1 MSCELGYPTWYAE
14 GRSWIIQKGSINQ
27 GKAAWVYSFFWHLQH
42 LFVSQCEHLHSQVCA
57 AELLKWEGHFL
68 VLLVLD
74 GCTFSPGYEMLCIC
88 FKAAGGDVSPAAG
101 PSAAFSLM
109 WYVPSGAAVIVI
121 TIGKREFAICWI
133 HCLWKEVRSSQRGK
147 ICFAE
152 HCIIW
157 NKK

>member
-1 MSCELGYPTWYAE
+1 MSCELGYSSWYAE
-14 GRSWIIQKGSINQ
+14 GSSWIIKKGVLTREWLPDCTI
-27 GKAAWVYSFFWHLQH
+27 FWHLQQ

-101 PSAAFSLM
+101 QSAAFSLM
-109 WYVPSGAAVIVI
+109 WYVPSGAAVIDI
-121 TIGKREFAICWI
+121 TIGKRESAMCWI
-133 HCLWKEVRSSQRGK
+133 HCLWKEVHSFQRGRTG
-147 ICFAE
+147 FAE
-152 HCIIW
+152 HCVIW

>member
-1 MSCELGYPTWYAE
+1 M
-14 GRSWIIQKGSINQ
+14 
-27 GKAAWVYSFFWHLQH
+27 
-42 LFVSQCEHLHSQVCA
+42 SQCEHLHSQVCA

-101 PSAAFSLM
+101 QNAAFSLM

-121 TIGKREFAICWI
+121 TIGKRESAIC
-133 HCLWKEVRSSQRGK
+133 
-147 ICFAE
+147 
-152 HCIIW
+152 
-157 NKK
+157 